1 MSVPSDR
8 NDAPRQAQG
17 SETAWTRA
25 LYSRLD
31 THPTCRPEAVVQGEH
46 FRITVLTES
55 LLRLEYS
62 AAGRFED
69 RATQTVLR
77 RDFAPVRFTV
87 EQKPD
92 ELLLR
97 TAYLEL
103 HYDRAP
109 FTPEGLYICVKGIKN
124 SNSTWHYGDAPDTLG
139 GTART
144 LDTANG
150 EIPLEP
156 GVLSR
161 SGYATLDDSRSM
173 VITEDGWIAPRQGGA
188 QDLYFF
194 GYGHRYQ
201 ECLRDFYAL
210 TGKTPLIPRYA
221 LGNWWSRSHAY
232 TQEE

>member
-69 RATQTVLR
+69 RATQTVLS
-77 RDFAPVRFTV
+77 RDFAPVHFSV
-87 EQKPD
+87 EQRPD

-97 TAYLEL
+97 TTYL
-103 HYDRAP
+103 
-109 FTPEGLYICVKGIKN
+109 VN
-124 SNSTWHYGDAPDTLG
+124 
-139 GTART
+139 
-144 LDTANG
+144 
-150 EIPLEP
+150 
-156 GVLSR
+156 
-161 SGYATLDDSRSM
+161 
-173 VITEDGWIAPRQGGA
+173 
-188 QDLYFF
+188 
-194 GYGHRYQ
+194 
-201 ECLRDFYAL
+201 
-210 TGKTPLIPRYA
+210 
-221 LGNWWSRSHAY
+221 
-232 TQEE
+232 